1 MKATKLP
8 ILILTFIFSTPFAH
22 AQFNTIGYVKKHH
35 IHKKKSPQET
45 TDVAPVDSVVKS
57 DSLSNAS
64 SQSILPY
71 LKVSLPLKSIRIN
84 SKYGMRKHPVMHKTI
99 MHNGV
104 DLAAHYEK
112 VFSMFPGEVIGV
124 GQDYRSGKY
133 VIVRTGGYTI
143 SYCHL
148 SSFWVAKGM
157 FVNAGDVLGLSGS
170 SGMSTGPHLHLT
182 TKKDG
187 KVFNPVIL
195 LNLIQKRNIYYYKDK
210 RLSILRK
217 TFA

>member
-1 MKATKLP
+1 MKAIKLP

-35 IHKKKSPQET
+35 IPKKKSPQEAT
-45 TDVAPVDSVVKS
+45 YIAPVDSVVKS
-57 DSLSNAS
+57 DSLSKTS
-64 SQSILPY
+64 SQSIFPY
-71 LKVSLPLKSIRIN
+71 LKASLPLKSIRIN

-112 VFSMFPGEVIGV
+112 VFSMLPGEVIGV
-124 GQDYRSGKY
+124 GQDYRSGKF
-133 VIVRTGGYTI
+133 VTVRTGGYTI

-148 SSFWVAKGM
+148 SSFWVTKGM
-157 FVNAGDVLGLSGS
+157 FVNAGETLGLSGN

-187 KVFNPVIL
+187 KAFDPVIL
-195 LNLIQKRNIYYYKDK
+195 LKYVH
-210 RLSILRK
+210 S
-217 TFA
+217 